1 MVAIPTESLASS
13 HSPTTARLSTPAR
26 PKGGR
31 TDTSGAAQLLIMS
44 KTRNILSVQTIL
56 VSIPGENTTVRK
68 PHFSCSVF
76 IGRQSGRS
84 FQGYTWEVPPVC
96 YLDPRDMDGTNFTV
110 KDPPNFHS
118 RLGKWHQ
125 GKSPPVHLFLT
136 HWDHYVIKDACIG
149 KSVGTPPGWRLHR
162 RQAWV
167 LLLLFWLKPWFIQS
181 DHLIFFYLAGK
192 MRAKIGFKSAW
203 KVKVNILK
211 RLRTV
216 LLDIFYSETHSELV
230 AETWLV

>member
-1 MVAIPTESLASS
+1 MESRASS
-13 HSPTTARLSTPAR
+13 RSPTMAGLSTPAR

-31 TDTSGAAQLLIMS
+31 MDTSGAAQLPIMS

-56 VSIPGENTTVRK
+56 VSIPGGNTSEKTPFLMLCFYWLASWAFLSRLHLKSTTFVSSGPR
-68 PHFSCSVF
+68 
-76 IGRQSGRS
+76 GR
-84 FQGYTWEVPPVC
+84 
-96 YLDPRDMDGTNFTV
+96 GTNFTV
-110 KDPPNFHS
+110 KDPLKFPS

-125 GKSPPVHLFLT
+125 RKSPPVHLFLT
-136 HWDHYVIKDACIG
+136 HWDHCVIKDACMG
-149 KSVGTPPGWRLHR
+149 KSVGNPTGWRLHR

-167 LLLLFWLKPWFIQS
+167 RLLLFWLKPWFIQS
-181 DHLIFFYLAGK
+181 DHLIFFFLAGK

-203 KVKVNILK
+203 KMKVNTLS

-230 AETWLV
+230 AETWLI